1 MKKFIL
7 SLTVILTLLGLLS
20 CGSGGGGGTNVNHT
34 VYYTHRELAKEFVR
48 RLNLDLGHDV
58 DLVKVNTR
66 QYDYIVVYDDDTGSY
81 DAYWLGDYH
90 VGENL
95 ADYLYY
101 NKDEFYFDLKYIDDD
116 YGDDYGEGYGEDY
129 GEEFYKDSRTG
140 LVFEDTH
147 TVSRSS
153 SGMQEYLHNVFK
165 QAKAQVIVDK
175 YGLSHERAGELVT
188 LAMNHNALSKKG
200 ALTEDEYDVFARAA
214 VGSSATELIRIMKD
228 NDTLAGLSALKRA
241 ADKNGIGI
249 EHAQTLLTQEFGL
262 EL

>member
-20 CGSGGGGGTNVNHT
+20 CGGGGGGTNVSHT
-34 VYYTHRELAKEFVR
+34 VYYTHSELAREFVR

-58 DLVKVNTR
+58 HLVKTNTR
-66 QYDYIVVYDDDTGSY
+66 QYDYIVVYDDDTESY

-95 ADYLYY
+95 AHYLNY
-101 NKDEFYFDLKYIDDD
+101 NEDEFYFDLDYI
-116 YGDDYGEGYGEDY
+116 GDDYGEELYED
-129 GEEFYKDSRTG
+129 FWTG

-249 EHAQTLLTQEFGL
+249 EHVQTLLTQEFGL